1 MTKGCHTSRDGD
13 DEDYAPTP
21 LALVTAAAT
30 SDSEP
35 VVPFGFRGQED
46 VSTEVRYTEIAF
58 SLFSRGY
65 LLVLLGLYSSSLFLS
80 FSSGAG
86 TNKDVKEDLVEL
98 QGACGDD
105 SCSWSRYQV
114 RYVADHCRKGW
125 KK

>member
-35 VVPFGFRGQED
+35 AITFGSGGQEA

-58 SLFSRGY
+58 SVLSQGCLFI
-65 LLVLLGLYSSSLFLS
+65 LLVS
-80 FSSGAG
+80 FS
-86 TNKDVKEDLVEL
+86 
-98 QGACGDD
+98 
-105 SCSWSRYQV
+105 
-114 RYVADHCRKGW
+114 
-125 KK
+125 